1 MEVPMYL
8 SDYEIQVII
17 AIVVF
22 ILGLVSWSR
31 AVEKRNEE
39 ERHQSEVW
47 NAYLAGREKGRH

>member
-1 MEVPMYL
+1 MYL
-8 SDYEIQVII
+8 SDYEIQIII